1 MQYWPFPAASVVYN
15 QVNGINNISS
25 SYTDATNIATSYNV
39 WWGFTRFNFVN
50 QASLHINSALT
61 NTTIQGSSSISF
73 LNLDF
78 TILIFQFKECSPST
92 PYYM

>member
-50 QASLHINSALT
+50 
-61 NTTIQGSSSISF
+61 
-73 LNLDF
+73 
-78 TILIFQFKECSPST
+78 
-92 PYYM
+92 